1 MESWRPEPEGGGR
14 HSAVSVQNLLL
25 ALAAHAAVFVLFFL
39 YSVVHGLFRDDEKI
53 IPIDLTI
60 VVNENL
66 DGKEDEP
73 PPLDDP
79 PPPPKPKPKPRKVV
93 KKPDPPKALERMVTN
108 IVAKVD
114 RKEDKKE
121 DQKPEK
127 KKEEPKKE
135 EPKKTAAELREERLA
150 AMRNRAKNTNK
161 KPVEI
166 KVKNLP
172 SGDGRT
178 DKKTLSNAEIMNRL
192 NAGYKPGKTTQLAQ
206 SEEQFALSL
215 IKSAFEAKWNTPSR
229 TPNMRPIVL
238 KVRFGPGGR
247 LLEYKLV
254 SSSGDARAD
263 QSIRDAAQL
272 VKAVPNLPESFIAA
286 YQKSGIEIEFTVE

>member
-1 MESWRPEPEGGGR
+1 MEAWRPESEDGERRPQIV
-14 HSAVSVQNLLL
+14 SAQNLLL
-25 ALAAHAAVFVLFFL
+25 ALAAHVAVFALFFL
-39 YSVVHGLFRDDEKI
+39 YSVVHGLFRNDETV

-66 DGKEDEP
+66 EGKEDEL
-73 PPLDDP
+73 PPLDDPP
-79 PPPPKPKPKPRKVV
+79 PPPPKPKPKPKKVV
-93 KKPDPPKALERMVTN
+93 KKPDPPKALEQMVTN

-114 RKEDKKE
+114 KKEDKKE
-121 DQKPEK
+121 DKKPEK
-127 KKEEPKKE
+127 KKE

-150 AMRNRAKNTNK
+150 AMRNRAKNTTK

-192 NAGYKPGKTTQLAQ
+192 NAGYKPGKTTRLAQ

-215 IKSAFEAKWNTPSR
+215 IKSAFEAKWNAPSR

-238 KVRFGPGGR
+238 KVRFGSGGR
-247 LLEYKLV
+247 LLDYKLV

-263 QSIRDAAQL
+263 QSIRLAAQL
-272 VKAVPNLPESFIAA
+272 VKTVPNLPESFIAA
-286 YQKSGIEIEFTVE
+286 YQRDGVEIEFTVE